1 LTTTEQIP
9 FRNTKSRK
17 HLRITDNE
25 YSESQVGDCIL
36 DEQDGAHRIVA
47 QQISVL
53 NNVEFTDPA
62 DEMAYLVGAMTDYLD
77 LPAISNNTY

>member
-17 HLRITDNE
+17 HLRITD
-25 YSESQVGDCIL
+25 SESQVGGCVL

-47 QQISVL
+47 QRISVL

>member
-17 HLRITDNE
+17 HLRITD
-25 YSESQVGDCIL
+25 SESQVGGCVL
-36 DEQDGAHRIVA
+36 DEQDGAHRLAA
-47 QQISVL
+47 QPISVL

-62 DEMAYLVGAMTDYLD
+62 DEMAYLVGEDVPTGVDFG
-77 LPAISNNTY
+77 